1 MNFLI
6 CGVLGVVLATGSV
19 TVAVHESTDAK
30 TVPASAQLYNYGTR

>member
-19 TVAVHESTDAK
+19 TVAVHESTDPQ
-30 TVPASAQLYNYGTR
+30 TPPSAQLYNYGTR